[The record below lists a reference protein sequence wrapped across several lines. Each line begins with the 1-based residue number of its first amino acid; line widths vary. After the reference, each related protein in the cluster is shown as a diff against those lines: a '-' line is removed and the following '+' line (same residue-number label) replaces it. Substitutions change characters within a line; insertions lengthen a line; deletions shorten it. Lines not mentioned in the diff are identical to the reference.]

1 MNAEDRIATDQPREW
16 LPKEFAT
23 YADLFRA
30 SYEDARQSL
39 TKSFGADESQ
49 WTWGKL
55 AIVRFNHPLA
65 VAPLV
70 GAQFAIAPF
79 PQNGSGG
86 SVNVGSSVSMRLIAD
101 PGDWDKTQNGIPLG
115 ESGIPNSAHWK
126 DQLDDWRNV
135 TPRALPFSKAAIDS
149 ATKQTVILAPK

>member
-1 MNAEDRIATDQPREW
+1 SS
-16 LPKEFAT
+16 

-30 SYEDARQSL
+30 TYDEARQSL
-39 TKSFGADESQ
+39 FRSLRADESQ

-55 AIVRFNHPLA
+55 AVARFNHPLA
-65 VAPLV
+65 SAPFI

-101 PGDWDKTQNGIPLG
+101 PSNWDQTQNGIPLG

-135 TPRALPFSKAAIDS
+135 TPRALPFSKAAVES
-149 ATKQTVILAPK
+149 ATKEIIL